1 MHNLKSGDLGVDRYG
16 HRSGSHAVRIFIM
29 RKVFGIIKRGW
40 LSFAD
45 ALGVVMFFVIT
56 TVIYFTLVT
65 VVAIPH
71 RLLADPLSLRRR
83 ARSTNWWER
92 AESDSDISTFWK
104 QS

>member
-1 MHNLKSGDLGVDRYG
+1 MWNVLGIV
-16 HRSGSHAVRIFIM
+16 
-29 RKVFGIIKRGW
+29 KRGW

-65 VVAIPH
+65 IVSIPH

-83 ARSTNWWER
+83 TGSTSWWER
-92 AESDSDISTFWK
+92 AESDSDINTFRK